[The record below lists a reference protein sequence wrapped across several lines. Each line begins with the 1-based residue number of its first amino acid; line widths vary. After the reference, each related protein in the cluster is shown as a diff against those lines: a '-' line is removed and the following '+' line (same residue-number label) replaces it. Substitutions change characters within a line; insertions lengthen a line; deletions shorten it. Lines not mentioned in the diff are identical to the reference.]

1 MKRNRSIRH
10 RLQPRQSYLSLNTL
24 PTPRSTYVKILLGV
38 SKCWLAVDWGGI
50 WEVVVVLLSW
60 KGVLWLNIMCVTI
73 GWSTYIFTV
82 RDEEINLNDFCSR
95 HLYPRALSRGGH
107 DSSALQSSGAY
118 VMTSESIFCI
128 SPIFFQAMHQLF
140 TFKTMW
146 DWLSSF
152 CGPDNRC
159 TQGAA
164 KSPGVTPSYG
174 HTVLL
179 KVSGHCHVGGC
190 VCVHVCE
197 DFSEI

>member
-118 VMTSESIFCI
+118 VMTSESIFYI
-128 SPIFFQAMHQLF
+128 SPIFS
-140 TFKTMW
+140 KRCI
-146 DWLSSF
+146 SS
-152 CGPDNRC
+152 
-159 TQGAA
+159 
-164 KSPGVTPSYG
+164 S
-174 HTVLL
+174 HL
-179 KVSGHCHVGGC
+179 KP
-190 VCVHVCE
+190 CE
-197 DFSEI
+197 ID